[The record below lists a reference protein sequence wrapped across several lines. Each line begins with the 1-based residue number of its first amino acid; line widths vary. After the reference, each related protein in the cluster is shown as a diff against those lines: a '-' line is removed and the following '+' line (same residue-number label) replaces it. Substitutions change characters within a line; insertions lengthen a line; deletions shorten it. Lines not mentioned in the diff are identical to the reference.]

1 LRTLIGARLDG
12 VGAREHLLGPGAFGA
27 QRVDLVGGPRV
38 VETGLLVVEQ
48 RLVLVARP
56 LRVVEDLLGGSA
68 SRLRQPGLHLAAIEV
83 GAFGTVARTGV
94 DLLIELGLLL
104 VEALLL
110 TVDDRLLAVTERL
123 LEAGDALIGVKA
135 LLGAVLGHGRQSLDS
150 VA

>member
-94 DLLIELGLLL
+94 DLLMSW
-104 VEALLL
+104 
-110 TVDDRLLAVTERL
+110 DCSWSRLSCSRSTIACWRSPS
-123 LEAGDALIGVKA
+123 ACSRPAMP
-135 LLGAVLGHGRQSLDS
+135 
-150 VA
+150 